1 MVQKQVIG
9 LIASFICVLLL
20 SGAYASE
27 NTQQPQAFATWDIF
41 EADKCASIWL
51 IKRFISPSTDIHFYS
66 RDESPPQGILFDTP
80 EAKFRRY
87 HNKSTYETL
96 LEHYKL
102 NDSTLTYIG
111 RIIHD
116 IEVNTWERK
125 VMDETRKIEAE
136 VFEFL
141 DDRQPEKTVNACV
154 GYFDTLFTSLRQA
167 IK

>member
-1 MVQKQVIG
+1 MVQKQTIG
-9 LIASFICVLLL
+9 LIALIIGVLFLP
-20 SGAYASE
+20 GAYASE
-27 NTQQPQAFATWDIF
+27 NTQQPQTFATWDIY

-51 IKRFISPSTDIHFYS
+51 IKRYISPAAEILFYS
-66 RDESPPQGILFDTP
+66 RDETPPQGILFDTP

-87 HNKSTYETL
+87 HNKSTYETM
-96 LEHYKL
+96 LEHYGLK
-102 NDSTLTYIG
+102 DATLIYIG

-141 DDRQPEKTVNACV
+141 DDKQPGKTQNACI
-154 GYFDTLFTSLRQA
+154 GYFDNLYTSLR
-167 IK
+167 

>member
-27 NTQQPQAFATWDIF
+27 NTKQPQAFATWDIF

-51 IKRFISPSTDIHFYS
+51 IKRFISPSAKILFYG
-66 RDESPPQGILFDTP
+66 REESPPKGILFDTP
-80 EAKFRRY
+80 DAKFRRY

-96 LEHYKL
+96 IEHYKL
-102 NDSTLTYIG
+102 NDLTLIYIG

-116 IEVNTWERK
+116 IEVNIWERK
-125 VMDETRKIEAE
+125 VMDETRKVEEE

-141 DDRQPEKTVNACV
+141 DDKQPEKTLIACV
-154 GYFDTLFTSLRQA
+154 GYFDTLSISLRET